1 MEFSGTQTTYGYYYG
16 SYSDEPEPL
25 EDVIDFHGP
34 FSAVCYSLIFC
45 VSLTGNS
52 FLLWTLLRQE
62 DLRQTSSLLLLHL
75 TVSDLFF
82 TMPLPIWAAYHIHGW
97 VMGEVACRLLSGV
110 LFLGFYSY
118 MAFLTAMTVHRY
130 RAVVHAVT
138 ASSFKPNVHLL
149 SGGLWVF
156 CLAFSVPEMVFS
168 GTEDGGDFVDCSQ
181 TYESHMAGYLV
192 YDIQVTIFFLLPFI
206 VITFCYSRMWFRI
219 RKCRMKKKNQAV
231 RLIFIIVVGFFVCW
245 APYNVILFLYSLT
258 LHDVIPA
265 KLTKSAAF
273 DYAYSVSHTL
283 AYSHCCL
290 SPLIHILGA
299 GKFRG
304 RVSDGFR
311 RLSVRD
317 RVSTHTH
324 ETVLSSSGQTY
335 IQSSRSIG
343 LLVSPQNPHDPTR
356 ERMRQTSIS

>member
-1 MEFSGTQTTYGYYYG
+1 MELNGTTTTVGWN
-16 SYSDEPEPL
+16 YSDEPEPL
-25 EDVIDFHGP
+25 EDVSGFHGP

-75 TVSDLFF
+75 TVSDLIF

-97 VMGEVACRLLSGV
+97 VMGEVACRLVGGIF
-110 LFLGFYSY
+110 FLGSYSY

-168 GTEDGGDFVDCSQ
+168 GTKDVGDFVDCSQ
-181 TYESHMAGYLV
+181 NYGSHMPEYLMD
-192 YDIQVTIFFLLPFI
+192 YIQITTFFLLPFI

-231 RLIFIIVVGFFVCW
+231 RLIFIIVMGFFVCW
-245 APYNVILFLYSLT
+245 APYNVILILT
-258 LHDVIPA
+258 LHNLISDQG
-265 KLTKSAAF
+265 
-273 DYAYSVSHTL
+273 YAYAISHTL

-290 SPLIHILGA
+290 SPLIHILGS
-299 GKFRG
+299 GKIRG
-304 RVSDGFR
+304 RLSGSFR
-311 RLSVRD
+311 WLSVRD
-317 RVSTHTH
+317 RPQTLSTHTH
-324 ETVLSSSGQTY
+324 E
-335 IQSSRSIG
+335 IG
-343 LLVSPQNPHDPTR
+343 L
-356 ERMRQTSIS
+356 